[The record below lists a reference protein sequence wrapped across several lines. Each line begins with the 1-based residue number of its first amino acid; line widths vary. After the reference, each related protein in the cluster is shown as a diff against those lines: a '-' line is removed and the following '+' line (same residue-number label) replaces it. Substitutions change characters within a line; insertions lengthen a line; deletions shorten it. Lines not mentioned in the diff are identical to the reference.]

1 MLFSRRALAAIAVIG
16 LACATATPINTGSE
30 RQSYLIE
37 CSGAANQMSSCIKK
51 ANSLCP
57 RGYEIAG
64 ASEAPQNM
72 ASVIVDPNLGTVT
85 ALQGVD
91 RRLVVACK

>member
-1 MLFSRRALAAIAVIG
+1 MPASRRGLSVVAIFALS
-16 LACATATPINTGSE
+16 CATATPINTGAE

-37 CSGAANQMSSCIKK
+37 CSGEANQMSSCIKK

-64 ASEAPQNM
+64 SSEAPQNT
-72 ASVIVDPNLGTVT
+72 AAVFVNPNLGTVT
-85 ALQGVD
+85 AVQGVD
-91 RRLVVACK
+91 RRLVITCR